1 MKPTIECGDCD
12 WQGNREDLIP
22 FLDGLD
28 PEFCPECGSSNM
40 MDITKGEKIMAKCEI
55 CGTPRENDLFSA
67 VTGEKVCS
75 ICKLK
80 FIGGLST
87 NSRLIDAAR
96 ARLGLSEGEYLVQ
109 DNPKEAAKILGR
121 R

>member
-1 MKPTIECGDCD
+1 MKSTRECQACY
-12 WQGNREDLIP
+12 WQGTPKDLVP
-22 FLDGLD
+22 FVDGLD
-28 PEFCPECGSSNM
+28 PEFCPECGSDEI
-40 MDITKGEKIMAKCEI
+40 MDITKGEETMANCEI

-67 VTGEKVCS
+67 VTGERVCS